1 MLPHETNPSRFII
14 PPGYTI
20 DATNALVEEEKQVDR
35 VVFNHLDAQGSLLT
49 LGTLLSTHFL
59 GIGMAQN
66 IPIKGNGPYSGVEY
80 GDIEVITFNF
90 GNEDANIYVNETSEA
105 IHVLNM
111 GHGDDKVTIKK
122 ISGPLLVNGE
132 EGSDSVHVSS
142 DEHQLNKILSLLAF
156 DGGTEGLDSLT
167 LDNSADLA
175 VDDVLNVTRLLIEV
189 ESMKAAPLND
199 TAQSNVTAKNPI
211 LPEDSY
217 IIMLRNSTGGSF
229 NISFPA
235 LNLTSSI
242 AYPTTAGSIEN
253 TINSMLIPDTK
264 SCGKLNTSS
273 CGTAV
278 KVWQLGNSDAFVIFF
293 VGERLNAGLEL
304 ALNTSGLT
312 DFYSETFLNET
323 NDIISKNSDIAYTNV
338 EKLTIIMG
346 HQTIVS
352 NIRGTSAETFLVTQ
366 EGYDKFFISSD
377 ANESA
382 LTANDTT
389 VLYGFLDYIEEDVHI
404 ESNSGRHRLL
414 MSDTFSTIPKGVGS
428 NGMATL
434 SNSALL
440 DLGDKV
446 GDIYYSATGGNWLD
460 DVTLWLGQGDD
471 EINVVSIPTNGLPSR
486 TTTTLHCGQGND
498 LVFVN
503 LDAAENSGAL
513 FVANGQDGN
522 DVINASNSSLPVI
535 LFGDGVSVVLCQTYY
550 LSIWY

>member
-1 MLPHETNPSRFII
+1 
-14 PPGYTI
+14 
-20 DATNALVEEEKQVDR
+20 VEEEKQVDR

-471 EINVVSIPTNGLPSR
+471 EINVVSIPTKGLPSR

>member
-1 MLPHETNPSRFII
+1 
-14 PPGYTI
+14 
-20 DATNALVEEEKQVDR
+20 
-35 VVFNHLDAQGSLLT
+35 
-49 LGTLLSTHFL
+49 
-59 GIGMAQN
+59 
-66 IPIKGNGPYSGVEY
+66 
-80 GDIEVITFNF
+80 
-90 GNEDANIYVNETSEA
+90 
-105 IHVLNM
+105 
-111 GHGDDKVTIKK
+111 
-122 ISGPLLVNGE
+122 
-132 EGSDSVHVSS
+132 
-142 DEHQLNKILSLLAF
+142 
-156 DGGTEGLDSLT
+156 
-167 LDNSADLA
+167 
-175 VDDVLNVTRLLIEV
+175 
-189 ESMKAAPLND
+189 
-199 TAQSNVTAKNPI
+199 
-211 LPEDSY
+211 
-217 IIMLRNSTGGSF
+217 
-229 NISFPA
+229 
-235 LNLTSSI
+235 
-242 AYPTTAGSIEN
+242 
-253 TINSMLIPDTK
+253 
-264 SCGKLNTSS
+264 
-273 CGTAV
+273 
-278 KVWQLGNSDAFVIFF
+278 
-293 VGERLNAGLEL
+293 
-304 ALNTSGLT
+304 
-312 DFYSETFLNET
+312 
-323 NDIISKNSDIAYTNV
+323 
-338 EKLTIIMG
+338 
-346 HQTIVS
+346 VS

-471 EINVVSIPTNGLPSR
+471 EINVVSIPTKGLPSR